1 MQKIAVVG
9 LGAMGRRIARRLL
22 EAGHKVTVWNR
33 TPGPAVE
40 LAEEGAVAAGTAAEA
55 ASRAEAVI
63 ILVSDPQALME
74 VVEGADGVAAGAQTG
89 TVVVQMSTVD
99 PATIDRVAR
108 ALPLGVDLLDAP
120 VLGSVA
126 EAESGSLKIFLGGSD
141 RLIDRTRSLL
151 AVLGSPL
158 HVGGL
163 GAGAAAKLVANNVL
177 FGVLA
182 VLGESLSL
190 GRSLGVPQG
199 RLFDVLDATPLAAQA
214 QRRRTA
220 IDTGEYPARFAMSL
234 ARKDARLIAG
244 IARTYGVD
252 LRLAAAAL
260 SWFESAVDAGLGDQD
275 YSAVLGYVVGH
286 CPRN

>member
-1 MQKIAVVG
+1 MQSVAVVG
-9 LGAMGRRIARRLL
+9 LGAMGRRIAERLL
-22 EAGHKVTVWNR
+22 EAGRKVTVWNR
-33 TPGPAVE
+33 TPGPAAE
-40 LAEEGAVAAGTAAEA
+40 LADKGAIAPGTAAEA
-55 ASRAEAVI
+55 ASGAEAVI
-63 ILVSDPQALME
+63 ILVSDSRALME
-74 VVEGADGVAAGAQTG
+74 VVEGANGVAAGATSG
-89 TVVVQMSTVD
+89 TVIVQMSTVD
-99 PATIDRVAR
+99 PPTIDRLAR
-108 ALPLGVDLLDAP
+108 ALPVGVDVLDAP

-151 AVLGSPL
+151 TVLGSPL

-163 GAGAAAKLVANNVL
+163 GAGTAAKLVANNAL
-177 FGVLA
+177 FGVLGL
-182 VLGESLSL
+182 LGESLSL
-190 GRSLGVPQG
+190 GRSLGLPQG

-214 QRRRTA
+214 HRRRTA
-220 IDTGEYPARFAMSL
+220 IDSGEYPARFSMSL

-260 SWFESAVDAGLGDQD
+260 SWFESAVDAGLGDKD

-286 CPRN
+286 RAYN